1 MRSNQVAVVGAAET
15 TELGIVPNASQL
27 QLHADAALNA
37 IADAGLKLSDIDGF
51 ATAVETPQQVCHYLG
66 IRPTWVDGTSVGGCS
81 FMLHVRH
88 AAAAIEAGLCKTVLI
103 THAESGKSMIG
114 KLPRSTPADS
124 LNGQFEAPYGVY
136 GPPSMFPIPVLRF
149 MKTYGITHEQLAA
162 VAVVQR
168 EWAAKNPRAMMKD
181 PITVADVLNSR
192 MIAYPFRLL
201 QCCLVTDGG
210 GALILTSADRARD
223 FPRKPVYIMGT
234 GESVETPMV
243 SQMETFNSSRAF
255 KTAGPLAFKE
265 AGIAHKDVDHLMI
278 YDAFAHLPL
287 FGLGD
292 LGFMPHEETGK
303 FIADGNTRPGAKLP
317 LNTNGGGLSYM
328 HSGMYGMYALQESVR
343 QMRGIAP
350 RRRCRTRR
358 FRCAMASAACS
369 RHRARSCLRT
379 RGNAPSF
386 RGARSAN
393 PESRDSGSGASHH
406 PGMTGITGGTH
417 MTKSLQDKVIIVTGA
432 GRGIGR
438 EIALL
443 CAAEGA
449 KVVVNDP
456 GVAADG
462 AGSSASPAEE
472 VVEEIKKRGGAAVA
486 NFESV
491 AEAIPASKIVKTAT
505 DHFGRL
511 DGVVNNA
518 GILRDMI
525 FHKMSVEAFE
535 AVIKVHLMGSFYVS
549 HAAARIFREQ
559 ESGSFVHFTS
569 TSGLIGN
576 FGQANYA
583 AAKLGIVGLSK
594 SIALDMGRFNV
605 RSNCVSP
612 FAWTRMIG
620 TIPTETEAEKARVE
634 KIKQMGPEK
643 IAPVCAYLLS
653 DAAKD
658 VTGQIFGARMNELF
672 LFSQNRPLRSV
683 HRSEGWT
690 PQSIAEHGMPALK
703 GSFYKLDRSA
713 DIFPWDPV

>member
-1 MRSNQVAVVGAAET
+1 MTRSPSPYSVRRRGKPMRSNQVAVVGAAET
-15 TELGIVPNASQL
+15 TELGVIPNASQL

-66 IRPTWVDGTSVGGCS
+66 IKPTWVDGTSVGGCS

-103 THAESGKSMIG
+103 THAQRDYARGGGKAMIG
-114 KLPRSTPADS
+114 KAPRSIPADS
-124 LNGQFEAPYGVY
+124 LQGQFEAPFGVY

-292 LGFMPHEETGK
+292 LGFMPHDETGK

-350 RRRCRTRR
+350 
-358 FRCAMASAACS
+358 AQV
-369 RHRARSCLRT
+369 
-379 RGNAPSF
+379 P
-386 RGARSAN
+386 
-393 PESRDSGSGASHH
+393 
-406 PGMTGITGGTH
+406 
-417 MTKSLQDKVIIVTGA
+417 
-432 GRGIGR
+432 
-438 EIALL
+438 
-443 CAAEGA
+443 GA
-449 KVVVNDP
+449 KISVCH
-456 GVAADG
+456 GVGGMFAA
-462 AGSSASPAEE
+462 S
-472 VVEEIKKRGGAAVA
+472 
-486 NFESV
+486 
-491 AEAIPASKIVKTAT
+491 
-505 DHFGRL
+505 
-511 DGVVNNA
+511 
-518 GILRDMI
+518 
-525 FHKMSVEAFE
+525 
-535 AVIKVHLMGSFYVS
+535 
-549 HAAARIFREQ
+549 
-559 ESGSFVHFTS
+559 
-569 TSGLIGN
+569 
-576 FGQANYA
+576 
-583 AAKLGIVGLSK
+583 
-594 SIALDMGRFNV
+594 
-605 RSNCVSP
+605 
-612 FAWTRMIG
+612 G
-620 TIPTETEAEKARVE
+620 TI
-634 KIKQMGPEK
+634 
-643 IAPVCAYLLS
+643 
-653 DAAKD
+653 
-658 VTGQIFGARMNELF
+658 IFTNE
-672 LFSQNRPLRSV
+672 R
-683 HRSEGWT
+683 
-690 PQSIAEHGMPALK
+690 
-703 GSFYKLDRSA
+703 
-713 DIFPWDPV
+713 